1 MNKENQITE
10 RHPIEPEE
18 LMAYL
23 DGELPLERAAEAAAH
38 LEHCRDCQSIAAD
51 LQGVSRRLMAWQV
64 ELGRDSEMPPRIVAL
79 LEKGRQEKTSESERQ
94 SWGGLIHK
102 RWKPVWIGGLAV
114 AGLALLMMASSIFRE
129 RRGDG
134 IMGYMNG
141 PASEA
146 NRDKAIGRELPQGQA
161 NKGRSSSMV
170 TSATP
175 RVAADSNGLFHGL
188 GDRGQN
194 AFSVDG
200 QPQLGVK
207 TTTKSGTSRLPER
220 GPMIVRTAG
229 LTLVTKEFEKTHN
242 ELERILKLHGGYV
255 GQLSVSAPAN
265 SGRTLTATLR
275 IPAEQLD
282 AALAEL
288 KKLGR
293 IENESQS
300 GEDVTQRYV
309 DLQARLANARNTE
322 QQLIDILRNRTGKL
336 SDVLEVEQELDR
348 VRGEIEE
355 MEAERKNLAHQVD
368 FATLNMTLTE
378 EFEKPLQGVPISTLT
393 RVHNA
398 AVEGYTSMVDGLVS
412 VILFLF
418 SVGPTLLLWGAIL
431 FFPARA
437 VWRRWRA
444 RAA

>member
-1 MNKENQITE
+1 MNKGNQITQ

-51 LQGVSRRLMAWQV
+51 LQGVSRRLMAWQA
-64 ELGRDSEMPPRIVAL
+64 ETRKDTGMPQRIVAAL
-79 LEKGRQEKTSESERQ
+79 DERGRTEKKSQVEQPGWRGALRMPRLPRWV
-94 SWGGLIHK
+94 WGAGI
-102 RWKPVWIGGLAV
+102 AV
-114 AGLALLMMASSIFRE
+114 ATVVVLVVVGVENRSRSSFMPYMRTAATGNE
-129 RRGDG
+129 NSYPSRANGDQ
-134 IMGYMNG
+134 IEQMGKGTVGKLTMQSKDYLYQTK
-141 PASEA
+141 EA
-146 NRDKAIGRELPQGQA
+146 E
-161 NKGRSSSMV
+161 GRS
-170 TSATP
+170 AP
-175 RVAADSNGLFHGL
+175 PPPPPPGKFAAPM
-188 GDRGQN
+188 R
-194 AFSVDG
+194 
-200 QPQLGVK
+200 
-207 TTTKSGTSRLPER
+207 
-220 GPMIVRTAG
+220 PMIVRTAG
-229 LTLVTKEFEKTHN
+229 LTLVTKEFEKTRA
-242 ELERILKLHGGYV
+242 ELEGILKLHAGYV
-255 GQLSVSAPAN
+255 GQLTVSAPAN

-275 IPAEQLD
+275 IPSDQLD
-282 AALAEL
+282 SALAEL

-293 IENESQS
+293 VENESQS
-300 GEDVTQRYV
+300 GEEVTQRYV

-393 RVHNA
+393 RIHNA